1 METDGGG
8 WTVLQKRF
16 DGSVDFHRTWQEYKK
31 VQIMPTKFCSQLYF
45 YFPKVYQYSTRGCF
59 FKNFWEYFVQL
70 RNVAYIS
77 SFHIQ
82 KCNPF
87 VSRQGFGE
95 PFKEF
100 WLGNEFI
107 SRLTNQQS
115 YKLRI
120 ELSDWEGNT
129 GFSQYDQFSLEG
141 EAQNYRY
148 VFILQ
153 PALKDKWG
161 FVWKIPRAIQL
172 WPYYKAT
179 KGINLLTP
187 DVSIH

>member
-1 METDGGG
+1 MEVGGQCYKNALTAALTF
-8 WTVLQKRF
+8 TVRGRNTKRYKLCQQNSAHSYIF
-16 DGSVDFHRTWQEYKK
+16 TFQRSINIPQEG
-31 VQIMPTKFCSQLYF
+31 V
-45 YFPKVYQYSTRGCF
+45 F

-77 SFHIQ
+77 SFRIQ

-153 PALKDKWG
+153 PALKDK
-161 FVWKIPRAIQL
+161 
-172 WPYYKAT
+172 
-179 KGINLLTP
+179 
-187 DVSIH
+187 